1 MKSRL
6 LVTWAFVLI
15 LSALIFSSRGPS
27 TAQPTESPTA
37 TGGEYCSDK
46 NTGAKLSYQKA
57 VEIVQNSQCLE
68 QGQLKEIRFCNQ
80 DTGTW
85 WIDLDID
92 KPGCMPAC
100 VVHVSDKTAEI
111 NWRCTGV
118 LTPEGALEA
127 PDPVHARGAA
137 LAYVIEHYGER
148 APAPSLTW
156 TEERITPEGLA
167 GSSTFLY
174 TAGDWVITVSFPL
187 VAPQNVIYQVV
198 MINQKTE
205 FRWEG
210 KGNAAGQVKE
220 QAVEGASEEQ
230 LPAGWQVHVNDL
242 YGYRFYYPATETIT
256 QHGVE
261 GFPTDELPAGMSA
274 DDYVAQLQDKY
285 GDNLCVGVH
294 YELGYV
300 YISVPANQ
308 GGRYAACGRTG
319 VGAGQMVDR
328 RDTTVIAG
336 QTYTATGF
344 EFSGA
349 EEPCQTLACHNET
362 LVVNLADGTR
372 IEYGAV
378 PSEKA
383 TFEDYL
389 ATTRDV
395 LLQIVASYAPY

>member
-1 MKSRL
+1 MKRKLFILGS
-6 LVTWAFVLI
+6 VLI
-15 LSALIFSSRGPS
+15 LSVLFFSGCAPS
-27 TAQPTESPTA
+27 MAQPTESPTV
-37 TGGEYCSDK
+37 TEGEYCSDK
-46 NTGAKLSYQKA
+46 NTGVKLSYQEA
-57 VEIVQNSQCLE
+57 VEIAQNSECPE
-68 QGQLKEIRFCNQ
+68 QGQLKETRFCNE

-118 LTPEGALEA
+118 LPPEGTVEA
-127 PDPVHARGAA
+127 PDPVRARDTA
-137 LAYVIEHYGER
+137 LAYVIEHYGEQ
-148 APAPSLTW
+148 APAPGLTW
-156 TEERITPEGLA
+156 TEELTTPERLV
-167 GSSTFLY
+167 GSSTFQY
-174 TAGDWVITVSFPL
+174 TAGDWVIKVSFPV
-187 VAPQNVIYQVV
+187 VAPPNVIYQVV
-198 MINQKTE
+198 MTNQKTG

-210 KGNAAGQVKE
+210 QVNAAGQVTE
-220 QAVEGASEEQ
+220 QAMEKAGAEQ
-230 LPAGWQVHVNDL
+230 PPAGWRVYINDR
-242 YGYRFYYPATETIT
+242 YGYRVYYPATATIT
-256 QHGVE
+256 EHGVE

-274 DDYVAQLQDKY
+274 DDYVAQLQERY

-300 YISVPANQ
+300 YISVPANR

-319 VGAGQMVDR
+319 VGVGQMVDK
-328 RDTTVIAG
+328 RDTIVIAG

-344 EFSGA
+344 EFIGA
-349 EEPCQTLACHNET
+349 EEPCQPLACHNET

-395 LLQIVASYAPY
+395 LLQIVASYAPN